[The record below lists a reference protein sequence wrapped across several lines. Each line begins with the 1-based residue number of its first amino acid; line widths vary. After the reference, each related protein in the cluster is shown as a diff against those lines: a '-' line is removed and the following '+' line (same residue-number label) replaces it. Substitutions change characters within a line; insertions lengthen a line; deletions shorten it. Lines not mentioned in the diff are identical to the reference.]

1 MTQPAIPNPLGA
13 PALGAPALVSSNT
26 LFNALENRLK
36 SLESTR
42 VQIEILYTSNTIT
55 EEMLDNAYIG
65 LFLSMCTEF
74 EGFLE
79 DLFLGL
85 LLDGGGVS
93 QSDVTTNIV
102 VSRLDIMRALIYGIK
117 GNYADWLPYERTVER
132 AETYFLD
139 GKPFSKP
146 DQGQRSRLK
155 EIYLIRNVLAHK
167 SDFSRKKFDE
177 VVVGNRNLSLKEKTP
192 VGFLR
197 VTTASGPMYRDH
209 HLQLLSIAR
218 ALTT

>member
-1 MTQPAIPNPLGA
+1 MTQPAPNPN
-13 PALGAPALVSSNT
+13 PAGTPGTSVLPSSTT
-26 LFNALENRLK
+26 LFDTFENRLN
-36 SLESTR
+36 SLENTR
-42 VQIEILYTSNTIT
+42 TQIEALYTLGTIT

-85 LLDGGGVS
+85 LLDGGGVG
-93 QSDVTTNIV
+93 QADVTANVV
-102 VSRLDIMRALIYGIK
+102 VSRLEIMRALVYGTK
-117 GNYADWLPYERTVER
+117 GNYADWLPYERTIER

-167 SDFSRKKFDE
+167 SDHSRRNFDE
-177 VVVGNRNLSLKEKTP
+177 KVVGSRRLSPKEKTP

-218 ALTT
+218 VLTS